1 MESIKDILLN
11 YNIIDKIYDRARIVD
26 PRNKKVSGREA
37 LIKEDA
43 VCYDFWNRGK
53 ICSNCIS
60 MRALNKNK
68 TYMKLEY
75 TGSKIFMVTAIPVE
89 NEGNRIIIE
98 LIKDVTDSL
107 IFSCEGNADNLNLKR
122 YIENINEIAFS
133 DELTLLYNRRYV
145 NDRLPV
151 DILNCSMNRL
161 PVSVIMADLDFFK
174 NINDSY
180 GHITGDLILKEFGKI
195 LKDSLRYGRDWAARF
210 GGEEFL
216 ICLPGADSDKAL
228 KIAERIRKKVQ
239 NKIFSYEGN
248 NFNITCSFGVCTKNE
263 DISYL
268 EFIECADKKLYTAKK
283 TGRNKTVI

>member
-1 MESIKDILLN
+1 
-11 YNIIDKIYDRARIVD
+11 
-26 PRNKKVSGREA
+26 
-37 LIKEDA
+37 
-43 VCYDFWNRGK
+43 
-53 ICSNCIS
+53 